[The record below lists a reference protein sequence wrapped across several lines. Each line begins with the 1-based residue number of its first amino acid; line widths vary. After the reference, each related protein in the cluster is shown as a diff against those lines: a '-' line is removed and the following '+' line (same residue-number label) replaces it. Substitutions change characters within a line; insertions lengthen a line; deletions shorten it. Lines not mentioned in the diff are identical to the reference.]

1 MTTSAP
7 RQDTTHRLREL
18 DEDVRRAWSTYR
30 ESLLG
35 LEGAEYE
42 EAEQRCWGRLQRKL
56 EEFDHERASLVGP
69 SDPSPSDHV

>member
-7 RQDTTHRLREL
+7 GQDTSHRLREL
-18 DEDVRRAWSTYR
+18 DEDVQRAWDAYR

-42 EAEQRCWGRLQRKL
+42 EAEQRCWERLQRKL
-56 EEFDHERASLVGP
+56 GEFTHERASLVAP
-69 SDPSPSDHV
+69 SDPSTSEHV